1 MFQVTKAFSA
11 TLQDFKSVKKN
22 KIYRTRLNKGDI
34 IFHHTNVIHGA
45 EKNNSKSKTRF
56 AVSVSIVGIKSKI
69 DNKLNKI
76 YQKFLKS
83 NRKLS

>member
-1 MFQVTKAFSA
+1 MFQVTQKLFGHI
-11 TLQDFKSVKKN
+11 TRLQISKKN